1 MWLPC
6 WNAAIFIHG
15 CFWHVHECRTFRWPE
30 TREVFWRKKLQRNKE
45 RDTTQL
51 AKLKELDI
59 RTLIVW
65 ECAIRRRDSLG
76 PAMAARLAETWLRSE
91 VMTAEIDTDGLHMT
105 DC

>member
-1 MWLPC
+1 M
-6 WNAAIFIHG
+6 
-15 CFWHVHECRTFRWPE
+15 
-30 TREVFWRKKLQRNKE
+30 
-45 RDTTQL
+45 
-51 AKLKELDI
+51 
-59 RTLIVW
+59 W